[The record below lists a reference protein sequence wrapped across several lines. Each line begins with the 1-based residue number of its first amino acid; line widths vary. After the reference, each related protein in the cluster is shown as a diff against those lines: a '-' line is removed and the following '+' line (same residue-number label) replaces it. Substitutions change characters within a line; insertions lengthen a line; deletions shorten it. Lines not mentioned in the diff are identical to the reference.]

1 MKKILKYSILVVSLS
16 LTAIP
21 SAHADRDKDK
31 DKDKDKLNLG
41 HQRTAP
47 EIDPS
52 LALSGLA
59 LLAGSL
65 SVVHARRSKG

>member
-1 MKKILKYSILVVSLS
+1 MKSILKYSILAVSLS

-21 SAHADRDKDK
+21 SARADRNKPTP
-31 DKDKDKLNLG
+31 G
-41 HQRTAP
+41 HERTAP

>member
-1 MKKILKYSILVVSLS
+1 MKSILKYSILAVSLS

-21 SAHADRDKDK
+21 SARADKNK
-31 DKDKDKLNLG
+31 PAK
-41 HQRTAP
+41 TAP
-47 EIDPS
+47 EVDPS

-65 SVVHARRSKG
+65 SVAHARRSKA

>member
-1 MKKILKYSILVVSLS
+1 MKSILKYSILAVSLS

-31 DKDKDKLNLG
+31 DKPTPG
-41 HQRTAP
+41 HERTAP

-59 LLAGSL
+59 LLGGSL